1 MDSVDGS
8 ERVLGTFELR
18 GKLGRGAMAVV
29 WRAYDTS
36 LDREVAIKEPSL
48 PPGGDDDVRAE
59 FARRFV
65 REARAAARL
74 NHPGIVTIHSASLDE
89 GRPLIVMELVEG
101 STLRHILDAQTLT
114 AAQTY
119 VLLEQLLAAT
129 AFAHE
134 HGVIHRDLKPDNVF
148 VTPGG
153 TVKLADFG
161 IAHLG
166 DAGTTLT
173 TAGTLL
179 GTPAYMAPEQIRGE
193 PVDARCDV
201 FALGVIAYECLAG
214 RNPFGSSSSSRYA
227 AIFHRILDEPV
238 PPLEPAD
245 AAAAPLVGVVL
256 RALEKD
262 RDERFESAA
271 AMLEA
276 WRAAFPHSV
285 ETRAE
290 LSGLSSVPVRS
301 APTHAPEVQTS
312 AMAEGVQTR
321 AHDNAA
327 TRLAVPAVAAA
338 PAGGVPEL
346 ARAARARTRRRL
358 LLAVGVAACIAVIG
372 VGALW
377 AYDHWRYPVSTGVA
391 SPSPSTAGIETSSPS
406 PNPSATASRSVM
418 RSYLKSLQDVMV
430 YAGSGHHRI
439 KDIMTA
445 FYADKIA
452 GDTAAPEVQDVIDI
466 RNGVIEMLAR
476 VRTPQDFRAASCAD
490 AFLSA
495 MRSSVAADQ
504 LCKDVVEGYRP
515 KGAEKNAN
523 QRAGRLKEQFLGQY
537 NELAASH
544 GLRSDWTTDE
554 I

>member
-101 STLRHILDAQTLT
+101 STLRHILDAQRLT

-119 VLLEQLLAAT
+119 ALFEQLLAAT
-129 AFAHE
+129 AYAHE
-134 HGVIHRDLKPDNVF
+134 RGVVHRDLKPDNVF

-173 TAGTLL
+173 TAGSIL

-193 PVDARCDV
+193 PVDARADV
-201 FALGVIAYECLAG
+201 FALGVMAYECLAG
-214 RNPFGSSSSSRYA
+214 RSPFSSDPSAHYA

-245 AAAAPLVGVVL
+245 PAAAPLVGVVL
-256 RALEKD
+256 RALQKD

-271 AMLEA
+271 EMLA
-276 WRAAFPHSV
+276 TWRAAFPEHV
-285 ETRAE
+285 DGRAE
-290 LSGLSSVPVRS
+290 LSGLSSIPVRS
-301 APTHAPEVQTS
+301 APAQATEVQTS
-312 AMAEGVQTR
+312 AEAEVAETR
-321 AHDNAA
+321 AHADAA
-327 TRLAVPAVAAA
+327 TQLAAPDASVA
-338 PAGGVPEL
+338 PAGGVPEPDG
-346 ARAARARTRRRL
+346 AARARSRRRFL
-358 LLAVGVAACIAVIG
+358 IALGVAACVAVIA
-372 VGALW
+372 VGALLANDRW
-377 AYDHWRYPVSTGVA
+377 GSSSDGSGTSASSSPVVRHAS
-391 SPSPSTAGIETSSPS
+391 SPSPSPTSSLTVYASMRDYLLRVRDLLEVASAGNAFIAEAFDSGKPRADRLQAARDAVTNRKQVLGDLKTFAGPPENAEAQKVHKLFREAMTLSLHADELHVQSLKATGATETSTWDD
-406 PNPSATASRSVM
+406 SAT
-418 RSYLKSLQDVMV
+418 KP
-430 YAGSGHHRI
+430 
-439 KDIMTA
+439 KDDLRTA
-445 FYADKIA
+445 FND
-452 GDTAAPEVQDVIDI
+452 
-466 RNGVIEMLAR
+466 LAR
-476 VRTPQDFRAASCAD
+476 VF
-490 AFLSA
+490 
-495 MRSSVAADQ
+495 
-504 LCKDVVEGYRP
+504 DVPAWP
-515 KGAEKNAN
+515 KS
-523 QRAGRLKEQFLGQY
+523 RRF
-537 NELAASH
+537 
-544 GLRSDWTTDE
+544 
-554 I
+554 